1 MTDSLY
7 ANAASIV
14 GDSKLICP
22 VWEARDISSVASNEV
37 WTKVAKAV
45 YIVLDAQRIICYVGS
60 VSRVDA
66 GALGSRMREHANVP
80 NRQHWHSVMILP
92 VKPEVPE
99 SEVRKLEGLVARRL
113 RPYDLGRHPN

>member
-7 ANAASIV
+7 ANAVSIV

-22 VWEARDISSVASNEV
+22 VWDSRDISSVASGQV

-45 YIVLDAQRIICYVGS
+45 YIVLDSQNNICYVGS

-66 GALGSRMREHANVP
+66 GALSSRMKEHAMVP
-80 NRQHWHSVMILP
+80 NRQHWHTVMILP
-92 VKPEVPE
+92 IKPEVPE

-113 RPYDLGRHPN
+113 RPYDSGRHPN